1 MYKEQYNYFE
11 FEFEFVPT
19 IGTIGFLIF
28 IYFGTKMILC
38 RTTNMFQLNL
48 DM

>member
-1 MYKEQYNYFE
+1 MYKDQYSYFE
-11 FEFEFVPT
+11 FEFVSA

-38 RTTNMFQLNL
+38 RDHKYVPT
-48 DM
+48 